1 MSTSSSLNDGSF
13 IQAFELLR
21 YGDARDL
28 AHELCEP
35 EVVDKIGEVWG
46 IDEEGEL
53 NGVWRDSGHP
63 HLFFAQGE
71 TSPIDFSP
79 VSLIKITVKGI
90 LS

>member
-1 MSTSSSLNDGSF
+1 M
-13 IQAFELLR
+13 R
-21 YGDARDL
+21 YGDARGL

-35 EVVDKIGEVWG
+35 EVVDKVGEVWG